1 MRGSKEM
8 ARRGWST
15 AALQKLVA
23 LVTVAAV
30 VTPSFARAG
39 TPYTLLWSGHQ
50 DVGSCGIAEL
60 DMEGDAFFEVN
71 QTPLPTYSVPD
82 ALQIE
87 ADGSQSNT
95 FEAEFD
101 SVLLRMGSNDFHF
114 RVHTVNGND
123 WCTRAHDVVHLV
135 SEPLGLNKPLF
146 NIRRDGTGF
155 EGNTAVDLSLAEIN
169 PDLARDIAELEV
181 RIARLMTELLR
192 DAARVA
198 DLREKMDLLRQLDAE
213 LHDLVQRPL
222 DEISRTDLDAILDRY
237 KDVVDAETRAAME
250 QFVDDLK
257 KSVSDLEQELARL
270 LDEFGAQADE
280 VADLATQDARAEG
293 WDPDDPWGYS
303 LGESEV
309 PWVEVPD
316 IAEVDGAFDE
326 GRDPYAAYADAVIA
340 ALEAAVSGGA
350 VIARADFVANVR
362 AWRENSAALEIAL
375 RDRMGVSLSETNAF
389 LKAQNRISEVVRR
402 FMDASSWFVDSPVPA
417 DLRAQVDTVLK
428 PRFGALAEQM
438 KDGLN
443 LWTGGALDLEQTQL
457 YQTISAFA
465 GAMSTVGEGV
475 EAYAGVMQTLVHA
488 TTRIGVGFVPVVG
501 PALDLCEA
509 VTGKAWCLPAGEEL
523 STEERIFSGVGFGLG
538 AVGPMWRAVSRAG
551 GLTPDAIR
559 VAEEIAQMGEELA
572 TALRAPRRTSYKTL
586 RGAVTTK
593 FIDAFE
599 RRAAKFLLDDGRALI
614 GVGDDGVRTVL
625 GIPRTAPAYS
635 DIAKAPDFVTVTRG
649 NKLAV
654 SEAKSGTHV
663 QEAIKQLTNALK
675 ALKEKG
681 LAGDVTRVEIIIK
694 KGVAFDDHNKIIKN
708 GYYSTRPQVRPFRF
722 PERVSSILSGSLR
735 YERVKRSAGFEGI
748 NPFVLRVV

>member
-1 MRGSKEM
+1 MRGSKDV
-8 ARRGWST
+8 ALRGRSSVVV
-15 AALQKLVA
+15 QKLVA
-23 LVTVAAV
+23 LVTALAV
-30 VTPSFARAG
+30 LAPSLVWAG
-39 TPYTLLWSGHQ
+39 TPYTILWSSRQ
-50 DVGSCGIAEL
+50 DVDSCASGEL
-60 DMEGDAFFEVN
+60 ETEGDAMFEVN
-71 QTPLPTYSVPD
+71 QTPLPTYGIPG
-82 ALQIE
+82 ALQVE
-87 ADGSQSNT
+87 GDGSLSNT
-95 FEAEFD
+95 LEAGFD
-101 SVLLRMGSNDFHF
+101 SVLLRTGTNAFYF
-114 RVHTVNGND
+114 GVHTANGSD
-123 WCTRAHDVVHLV
+123 WCTHAHDVVHLV

-146 NIRRDGTGF
+146 DIRRDGTGF
-155 EGNTAVDLSLAEIN
+155 EGSTVADLGLPEIN
-169 PDLARDIAELEV
+169 PALARDIAELEV
-181 RIARLMTELLR
+181 ALGKLMEAILR
-192 DAARVA
+192 NAAKIA
-198 DLREKMDLLRQLDAE
+198 DLRARMDLLRQLDLE
-213 LHDLVQRPL
+213 LHDLVNRPL

-237 KDVVDAETRAAME
+237 EDVVDPATRAAME
-250 QFVDDLK
+250 QLVDDLK
-257 KSVSDLEQELARL
+257 KSVSDLEDELARL
-270 LDEFGAQADE
+270 MDEFGAQADE

-293 WDPDDPWGYS
+293 WNPDDPWAYA

-316 IAEVDGAFDE
+316 IAEVEGAFDE
-326 GRDPYAAYADAVIA
+326 GRDPYAAYADAVIE
-340 ALEAAVSGGA
+340 ALEADVSGG
-350 VIARADFVANVR
+350 VVVARADFVAHVR
-362 AWRENSAALEIAL
+362 AWRANSAALEIAL
-375 RDRMGVSLSETNAF
+375 RDRMGVSLAETNAF
-389 LKAQNRISEVVRR
+389 LKAQNRITAVVRQ
-402 FMDASSWFVDSPVPA
+402 FMDASDWFVDTPVPA

-428 PRFGALAEQM
+428 PRFDALADQM
-438 KDGLN
+438 KDSLN
-443 LWTGGALDLEQTQL
+443 QWTGDGLDLEQTQL

-465 GAMSTVGEGV
+465 GAMSTVAEGFG
-475 EAYAGVMQTLVHA
+475 AYAEVMQTLVHA

-509 VTGKAWCLPAGEEL
+509 VTGKAWCLPSGEEL
-523 STEERIFSGVGFGLG
+523 STEERIFSGMGFGLG

-625 GIPRTAPAYS
+625 GIPRTAPPYS

-681 LAGDVTRVEIIIK
+681 LAGDVTRVEMIIK

-708 GYYSTRPQVRPFRF
+708 GYLFDKATGKTVQISGEGFKHFVRII
-722 PERVSSILSGSLR
+722 EI
-735 YERVKRSAGFEGI
+735 
-748 NPFVLRVV
+748 